1 MSVGISIF
9 GGGNQMLILLL
20 VVGEHKTRVR
30 KSRNSH

>member
-1 MSVGISIF
+1 MSVGISVL
-9 GGGNQMLILLL
+9 GGHNQMLILLP